1 MLDITGLKRSY
12 WDKYK
17 NYLSNGKDNEPLKNI
32 VKVYEENLKQFGSRR
47 ITKYLKEDYGI
58 IYNAKKVLR
67 IMNENNIQVEY
78 VKRMRKKIL
87 IKKSKNKNIIKY
99 PDLWNH
105 KFNKIKEKF
114 KVLFTDVTYL
124 IWNGKKNYQSTII
137 DGYTKETVGVQ

>member
-1 MLDITGLKRSY
+1 
-12 WDKYK
+12 
-17 NYLSNGKDNEPLKNI
+17 
-32 VKVYEENLKQFGSRR
+32 
-47 ITKYLKEDYGI
+47 
-58 IYNAKKVLR
+58 
-67 IMNENNIQVEY
+67 MNENNIQDEY

-87 IKKSKNKNIIKY
+87 LKKAKNKNIIKH

-137 DGYTKETVGVQ
+137 DGYTKETVDVQ